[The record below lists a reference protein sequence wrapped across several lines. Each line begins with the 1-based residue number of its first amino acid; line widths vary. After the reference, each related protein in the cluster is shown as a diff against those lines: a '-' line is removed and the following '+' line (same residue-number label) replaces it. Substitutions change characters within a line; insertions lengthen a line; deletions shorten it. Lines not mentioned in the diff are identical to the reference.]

1 MYLWRAATER
11 QAKNTEMS
19 KIAFTSG
26 TITKFAGE
34 YYNIE
39 LTNNGRVVYKGM
51 MTPIA
56 AATAIDKHY
65 PKISMA

>member
-1 MYLWRAATER
+1 
-11 QAKNTEMS
+11 MS
-19 KIAFTSG
+19 RIAFTSG

-39 LTNNGRVVYKGM
+39 LTNNGQVVYKGM